1 MLRPPAAAMCRP
13 ATFLGASQMTPVHN
27 SPARPVARIRAVFA
41 LVLMLAGIGFGG
53 GGCAQQRPLPV
64 VRQDGD
70 HAFEYKNYDVALSNY
85 EEYVDRRPH
94 DAEGQ
99 YDLGKTLLVL
109 NRADAAREHMSVAH
123 DLAPQNDEYLDG
135 LAAALVENHEGASA
149 SNLLRGQAES
159 TGRVEDYIRWGKFVA
174 KAGDPDEA
182 ERALKTAAK
191 LDRGQHKEP
200 QLALADFYAGMGDK
214 KSALMRLR
222 MAMYVAPKD
231 PKVWDKISALGEIP
245 GPSLAV
251 QPEEVE

>member
-1 MLRPPAAAMCRP
+1 MKPAQTAARSRFG
-13 ATFLGASQMTPVHN
+13 T
-27 SPARPVARIRAVFA
+27 A
-41 LVLMLAGIGFGG
+41 LALSLLLVGIGLSG

-85 EEYVDRRPH
+85 QEYVDRRPH

-123 DLAPQNDEYLDG
+123 DLAPQNDQYLDG
-135 LAAALVENHEGASA
+135 LAAALVENHEAASA

-159 TGRVEDYIRWGKFVA
+159 SGRVEDYLRWGKFMA

-182 ERALKTAAK
+182 ARALKTAAK

-200 QLALADFYAGMGDK
+200 QLALADFYASIGDK
-214 KSALMRLR
+214 TSALKRLR
-222 MAMYVAPKD
+222 MAMYIAPKD
-231 PKVWDKISALGEIP
+231 PAIYDKISALGEIP
-245 GPSLAV
+245 GPSLAI